1 MNLGSS
7 IVKTSQD
14 LEIAPSYSQ
23 LQCLH
28 PASTSRLSV
37 LDQDFFPDLSC
48 FRSKAVLKI
57 RPSTCAWKATTA
69 GLASTTIDALIAGL
83 MAPWHIGTA
92 HSEPCPFGT
101 LPGLETDFG
110 ITNVPEKLFGWKYE
124 SGTGRNTKW
133 VMTSEVKVPSFSA
146 KSRLLDPNPPRGPP
160 SIQGA

>member
-7 IVKTSQD
+7 IVKTSQA

-48 FRSKAVLKI
+48 FRYKAVLKI

-69 GLASTTIDALIAGL
+69 GLASTTTDALIAGL
-83 MAPWHIGTA
+83 MSLLIPHGTLAPPTVNLP
-92 HSEPCPFGT
+92 HSE
-101 LPGLETDFG
+101 LSL
-110 ITNVPEKLFGWKYE
+110 
-124 SGTGRNTKW
+124 
-133 VMTSEVKVPSFSA
+133 A
-146 KSRLLDPNPPRGPP
+146 SRLTSASPISPRRCSGG
-160 SIQGA
+160 STTLGLGGIRNGS

>member
-7 IVKTSQD
+7 IVKTSQA

-69 GLASTTIDALIAGL
+69 GLASTTTDALIAGL
-83 MAPWHIGTA
+83 MSLLIPHGTLEQPTVNPA
-92 HSEPCPFGT
+92 HSELSLASRPTSASLMFPRSCSDGST
-101 LPGLETDFG
+101 SLELVET
-110 ITNVPEKLFGWKYE
+110 
-124 SGTGRNTKW
+124 
-133 VMTSEVKVPSFSA
+133 
-146 KSRLLDPNPPRGPP
+146 PNG
-160 SIQGA
+160 S